1 MKKTYTA
8 EQVLS
13 MLESHD
19 FDCWFQKDFNDYV
32 VGRWHGEAEK
42 SRQEIL
48 KDLEEL
54 L

>member
-1 MKKTYTA
+1 MKTYTA

-19 FDCWFQKDFNDYV
+19 FDRWFQEDFNDFV
-32 VGRWHGEAEK
+32 VGEGRK
-42 SRQEIL
+42 SREEIL